1 MVILN
6 CIIITVL
13 LKYFDQIDTAL
24 VSTKGDYKI
33 LDWNFWMVVYLFK
46 MNAPLILVRKNSIFL
61 SH

>member
-1 MVILN
+1 MTLKNKLHFKIKKNKMVILN

-33 LDWNFWMVVYLFK
+33 LD
-46 MNAPLILVRKNSIFL
+46 
-61 SH
+61 